1 MTAPVPLHE
10 GVSLRVY
17 QPQDFATLQALWE
30 AVFSNDAPRNR
41 AEHSV
46 PAMLAQDPD
55 GLIVAVDAHGTVIGS
70 VMSGYDGH
78 RGWLYA
84 VAVSPEHQGKRL
96 GEALV
101 RAAEARL
108 AALGC
113 VKVNLQIR
121 ATNAP
126 VARFYHRLGYQVEER
141 ISMGRVIAD

>member
-1 MTAPVPLHE
+1 MAYTDLPPQ
-10 GVSLRVY
+10 GVTLRVY
-17 QPQDFATLQALWE
+17 QAEDFASLQALWE
-30 AVFSNDAPRNR
+30 VVFSNDAPRNR
-41 AEHSV
+41 AEQAV
-46 PAMLAQDPD
+46 PAKLDYDPD
-55 GLIVAVDAHGTVIGS
+55 GLIVAVDAGGVVIGT

-84 VAVSPEHQGKRL
+84 VAVSPDHRGQRL

-121 ATNAP
+121 ATNAA

>member
-1 MTAPVPLHE
+1 MAPVFPTAD
-10 GVSLRVY
+10 GVTIRVY
-17 QPQDFATLQALWE
+17 QPEDFASLQALWE

-46 PAMLAQDPD
+46 PAKLAYDPE
-55 GLIVAVDAHGTVIGS
+55 GLIVAVDADGAVIGT

-84 VAVSPEHQGKRL
+84 VAVSPDHRGQRL

-121 ATNAP
+121 AENAA
-126 VARFYHRLGYQVEER
+126 VARFYHRLGYQVEQR
-141 ISMGRVIAD
+141 ISMGRVLTD